1 MKKLSPFKKNTGL
14 LIRIDD
20 IAAHMKWDLIQKC
33 EILFDELNIKPL
45 LGVIPNNKDEEFLK
59 ATGLASEEAFDAVK
73 AIHVWNIT
81 QSAADVTMVGGE
93 FATDAMIDHVTNQ
106 YGLDPLTA
114 ELIMPDLLITMMG
127 DDIVKKE
134 GYDQLKEMFSMEK
147 YTEYSD
153 QVKFD

>member
-59 ATGLASEEAFDAVK
+59 YEKKDDFWHKVR
-73 AIHVWNIT
+73 VW
-81 QSAADVTMVGGE
+81 QSKGWEISMHG
-93 FATDAMIDHVTNQ
+93 FDHVYNSDTMKKDFFG
-106 YGLDPLTA
+106 YGGKSEFYGHSLDH
-114 ELIMPDLLITMMG
+114 
-127 DDIVKKE
+127 
-134 GYDQLKEMFSMEK
+134 QS
-147 YTEYSD
+147 
-153 QVKFD
+153 